1 MRHFSAG
8 KAFDETI
15 NSHTRVG
22 SSIIQSTSVK
32 DNSDYTPATERKE
45 TTRLAHKPACTPRGN
60 SILYKILF
68 PVTGDYEDDYERSSK
83 IHEMENFSLLVDLR
97 TLGPPKRFSF

>member
-22 SSIIQSTSVK
+22 SSIIQSKIIATIPQQQNARK
-32 DNSDYTPATERKE
+32 RRGWRINQPALHEGIPSSIKSFFLSLV
-45 TTRLAHKPACTPRGN
+45 TRL
-60 SILYKILF
+60 
-68 PVTGDYEDDYERSSK
+68 
-83 IHEMENFSLLVDLR
+83 
-97 TLGPPKRFSF
+97 

>member
-1 MRHFSAG
+1 MSKKKKHDMRHFSAG

-68 PVTGDYEDDYERSSK
+68 PVTGD
-83 IHEMENFSLLVDLR
+83 
-97 TLGPPKRFSF
+97 